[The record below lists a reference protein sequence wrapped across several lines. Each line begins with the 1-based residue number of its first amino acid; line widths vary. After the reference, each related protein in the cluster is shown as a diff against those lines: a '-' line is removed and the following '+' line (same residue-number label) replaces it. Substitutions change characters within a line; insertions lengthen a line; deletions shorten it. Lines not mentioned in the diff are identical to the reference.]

1 MSDGYKLKITTESPK
16 AIKELGGDSL
26 FSMLGDMIHSIKN
39 QMMDMPF
46 MPSESPFFSLK
57 KADFDID
64 DPIVDKFFGDGGFD
78 MINKAKGMDSNK
90 SHAHFVMCYQNLNNF
105 RLANLRN
112 NIRAAYNN
120 LQNASNNK
128 NDAVK
133 MERIANNVENK
144 STGYWQIESLK
155 AIDSAVKFASVSEKK
170 TLRFARALTLRGEK
184 VYLETA
190 SELIKDIFE
199 LNTPKN
205 NTRLAYTSL
214 STQDNEPYL
223 LCPKG
228 NFQGKGAVPMEISK
242 CRDNCIDSRVA
253 KDGTVSC
260 AYQDWLKVA
269 FEPHAKVM
277 SRLDVHHSPDNEV
290 NALELK
296 EGERSKKLTEGEFG
310 YETRF
315 DKSNQGANA
324 LRGKQNLTES
334 REKQL
339 SDNKSAQWGHQEKET
354 AKRPKQAQTDHAKV
368 INDQLPRENQK
379 GESYLSELL
388 DMLNRKNKKSVHD
401 NVREYQLEHDGLQA
415 HREEMTES
423 YSDQLNADFNEE
435 PVNYRDVLNK
445 DKEEPKDS
453 ISNQLNKNIST
464 ASKKKELSQEE
475 ILEENRRNVKTDD
488 TREMQLKEKRTYK
501 SDKDIDKT
509 IQALLEDDD
518 YQQFSDK
525 DLEEFA
531 SELGLDSYL
540 EDKRN
545 TYKLEP

>member
-1 MSDGYKLKITTESPK
+1 MSDGYKLTIKTESPE
-16 AIKELGGDSL
+16 AIKNLGGDSL
-26 FSMLGDMIHSIKN
+26 FSMLGDMIHSVKN

-64 DPIVDKFFGDGGFD
+64 DPIVNKFFGNGGFD
-78 MINKAKGMDSNK
+78 QVDKAKGMDSNK
-90 SHAHFVMCYQNLNNF
+90 AHAHFVMCYQNLNNY
-105 RLANLRN
+105 RLANLRT
-112 NIRAAYNN
+112 NIRAAYNS
-120 LQNASNNK
+120 LQNATNNN

-133 MERIANNVENK
+133 IERTANKLENK

-155 AIDSAVKFASVSEKK
+155 AIDSAEKFASVSEKK

-184 VYLETA
+184 AYLETA
-190 SELIKDIFE
+190 SDLVKNIFE

-205 NTRLAYTSL
+205 NTRVAYTSL
-214 STQDNEPYL
+214 STQNNEPYL

-242 CRDNCIDSRVA
+242 CRDNCIDSRLA

-269 FEPHAKVM
+269 FETHDKVM

-310 YETRF
+310 YEARF
-315 DKSNQGANA
+315 DKSTQGANA
-324 LRGKQNLTES
+324 LRGKQNLTDS

-368 INDQLPRENQK
+368 INDQLPRENQT
-379 GESYLSELL
+379 GESFLTELL
-388 DMLNRKNKKSVHD
+388 DKLNQKNKKSD
-401 NVREYQLEHDGLQA
+401 YGNSREYQLEKDGLQA
-415 HREEMTES
+415 YRGEMGDS
-423 YSDQLNADFNEE
+423 YANQLNENFDEE
-435 PVNYRDVLNK
+435 PVNYRDVLNEEK
-445 DKEEPKDS
+445 KEPKDS
-453 ISNQLNKNIST
+453 VINQLNKNIST

-475 ILEENRRNVKTDD
+475 LLEDSRRNIKTDD
-488 TREMQLKEKRTYK
+488 TVEMQLKEKRTYK
-501 SDKDIDKT
+501 SDKDIDKS
-509 IQALLEDDD
+509 IQELLEEDD
-518 YQQFSDK
+518 YRQFSDE
-525 DLEEFA
+525 DLEQFA